1 MEKIVVGIA
10 EGKTASYGQAL
21 VSYALGSCVGVC
33 LYDARNKVAA
43 MAHIVLPDKHHVA
56 NQENA
61 YKFAV
66 EGTHKLIHEICQR
79 GAEKR
84 FLTAKIAGGAKM
96 FSTAE
101 QNWNIGYWNVK
112 NVKQALAGEGIRLVG
127 EDTGGSHGRTITFL
141 SSDGTLEVRSV
152 RHEVIYL

>member
-10 EGKTASYGQAL
+10 EGKTAACGQAL

-33 LYDARNKVAA
+33 LYDAKHKVAA
-43 MAHIVLPDKHHVA
+43 MAHVILPDKHQSLH
-56 NQENA
+56 QENE

-66 EGTHKLIHEICQR
+66 EGTHRLVQEICR
-79 GAEKR
+79 KGAEKKH
-84 FLTAKIAGGAKM
+84 LTAKIAGGAKM

-112 NVKQALAGEGIRLVG
+112 NVKRALEEEGIRLVG

-141 SSDGTLEVRSV
+141 SENGTLEVRTV
-152 RHEVIYL
+152 RQSVIYI

>member
-1 MEKIVVGIA
+1 MGKIVVGIA
-10 EGKTASYGQAL
+10 EGKTAIRGQAL

-33 LYDARNKVAA
+33 LYDTKNKIAA
-43 MAHIVLPDKHHVA
+43 MAHVILPDRQHSV
-56 NQENA
+56 NRENA

-66 EGTHKLIHEICQR
+66 EGTHELVRQICR
-79 GAEKR
+79 KGAEKR
-84 FLTAKIAGGAKM
+84 YLTAKIAGGAKM

-112 NVKQALAGEGIRLVG
+112 NVKQTLAEEGIRLVG

-141 SSDGTLEVRSV
+141 SEDGTLEIRSV
-152 RHEVIYL
+152 RQAVVYL